1 MEHLSAL
8 LSWIIP
14 QRLSQWLFTV
24 QKWVN
29 KQTMDRWVVC
39 HPVTSDAS
47 PIQQLLGYGCR
58 GVYYLFLVV
67 VSGCAG
73 CLRWEVPPILT
84 QTATRCWQGKLTRV
98 FHGPPLCRPQAPRRR
113 QAASRYSS
121 RSSSSHPRPS
131 RWRTSPC
138 SASPSCRPRPPPVG
152 LTRRPRSVR
161 RVSGESECGSGSNR
175 NAVVIWDLCKTER
188 MIFHRSHILCVC
200 VLRPQILHCA

>member
-39 HPVTSDAS
+39 HPVTNDAS
-47 PIQQLLGYGCR
+47 PIQQLLGYGVGLGGCITCSWWWFR
-58 GVYYLFLVV
+58 GVRGVFGEEFHPFWPRLL
-67 VSGCAG
+67 
-73 CLRWEVPPILT
+73 P
-84 QTATRCWQGKLTRV
+84 GKLTRV

-152 LTRRPRSVR
+152 PTRRPRSVR

-175 NAVVIWDLCKTER
+175 NAVVIWDLRKTER
-188 MIFHRSHILCVC
+188 TVFHRSHILCVC